1 MNNQY
6 NTAKMTFG
14 LGVKLHYSLIKRAF
28 QRCKNAIT
36 RLTLNVMATSYSGK
50 KKRFKL
56 KPVRFLY
63 ARNGV
68 NVINSTHE
76 AFDMKHTYIIFSLN
90 LLLRSLYQHLQS
102 KQAFES
108 NRNKSFETR

>member
-1 MNNQY
+1 M
-6 NTAKMTFG
+6 
-14 LGVKLHYSLIKRAF
+14 VI
-28 QRCKNAIT
+28 
-36 RLTLNVMATSYSGK
+36 SYSGKK

-56 KPVRFLY
+56 KPIRFLY
-63 ARNGV
+63 LRNGV

-76 AFDMKHTYIIFSLN
+76 AFDMKHTYRIFSLN